1 MCWFYLNPN
10 WKEEWGGKLELWDKK
25 MTACEEKVLPVY
37 NRCVIFNTDADY
49 TNIKG
54 RLGAN
59 DKVVSGIL
67 KLFSGRKKR

>member
-1 MCWFYLNPN
+1 LYYYTVEENPYRRATYYQARPG
-10 WKEEWGGKLELWDKK
+10 EENKKLMVGLDNA
-25 MTACEEKVLPVY
+25 MVSL
-37 NRCVIFNTDADY
+37 Y

-67 KLFSGRKKR
+67 KLFSGRKKK